1 MASPRVHQLE
11 DRIKVVVA
19 EMLERRIK
27 DPRLGFITI
36 TDVSLTGDS
45 RDAKIFY
52 TVLGD
57 DNDLA
62 GTEAALKSATG
73 LLRSTVGKR
82 LALRYAPT
90 LTFVPDLIPQT
101 SREFEELLNKAK
113 ERDAELAAQAAQGQY
128 AGETD
133 PYRKPHE
140 DDELEDESDNE
151 KFLSETGDPVEQ
163 LAALEE
169 DDTAR

>member
-1 MASPRVHQLE
+1 MASTRVHQLE

-27 DPRLGFITI
+27 DPRLGFITV

-57 DNDLA
+57 DDDLA
-62 GTEAALKSATG
+62 STEAALKSATG
-73 LLRSTVGKR
+73 LLRSTVGKQ
-82 LALRYAPT
+82 LGLRYAPT
-90 LTFVPDLIPQT
+90 LTFMPDLIPQT
-101 SREFEELLNKAK
+101 SREFEELLNQAK
-113 ERDAELAAQAAQGQY
+113 QRDAELAEQAAHGQY
-128 AGETD
+128 AGEND

-140 DDELEDESDNE
+140 EDPLEELGADEGVE
-151 KFLSETGDPVEQ
+151 DPVQ
-163 LAALEE
+163 ALAALEE